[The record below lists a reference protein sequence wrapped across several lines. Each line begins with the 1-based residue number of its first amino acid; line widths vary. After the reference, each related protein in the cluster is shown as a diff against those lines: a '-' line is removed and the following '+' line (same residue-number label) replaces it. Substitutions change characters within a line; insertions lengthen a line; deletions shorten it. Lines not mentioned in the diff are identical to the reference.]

1 LPLAVHKFVAIDRLI
16 ESIILL
22 QQATFHDT
30 ASYTTAEA
38 YKTIQKFN
46 SRGNDGIQVL
56 LKNINGLIE
65 VSSNM

>member
-22 QQATFHDT
+22 QQATFDDT
-30 ASYTTAEA
+30 ASNTTAEA

-65 VSSNM
+65 VSSSM